1 MKILLLFPMRDKQ
14 TGPAIKLAF
23 EKLGHKV
30 ISVDAKRTP
39 QLSFSVA
46 EVFRPDLVFCSRT
59 VKLVGEIEKIK
70 KRFKDKNNTIVEIP
84 TLNNVPVRMSSC
96 NNRKTFVYFPVKL
109 GDLGIVHFC
118 TRSIDNYLATPDQ
131 DCIDV
136 KPVYHDNSRHHDF
149 SDAWFELGGLPFDM
163 ALQNV
168 SSDDIIIKND
178 NITINIDPTGKIAIN
193 NGTNELMET
202 LSTLIQNLIDAKVIT
217 MMGGQGFIASTI
229 TALTSD
235 KSKIDSL
242 KV

>member
-1 MKILLLFPMRDKQ
+1 MNKTVITPTIAKFVKQAIRQDLLNLNTSMPGKIKTYDKDTQ
-14 TGPAIKLAF
+14 KASI
-23 EKLGHKV
+23 
-30 ISVDAKRTP
+30 TP
-39 QLSFSVA
+39 L
-46 EVFRPDLVFCSRT
+46 
-59 VKLVGEIEKIK
+59 IK

>member
-1 MKILLLFPMRDKQ
+1 
-14 TGPAIKLAF
+14 
-23 EKLGHKV
+23 
-30 ISVDAKRTP
+30 
-39 QLSFSVA
+39 
-46 EVFRPDLVFCSRT
+46 
-59 VKLVGEIEKIK
+59 
-70 KRFKDKNNTIVEIP
+70 
-84 TLNNVPVRMSSC
+84 
-96 NNRKTFVYFPVKL
+96 
-109 GDLGIVHFC
+109 
-118 TRSIDNYLATPDQ
+118 
-131 DCIDV
+131 
-136 KPVYHDNSRHHDF
+136 
-149 SDAWFELGGLPFDM
+149 M

-217 MMGGQGFIASTI
+217 MMGAQPFIASTI